1 MQADTKNNGLLHFDF
16 VDKKTTR
23 KMIEE
28 NHYSKSWYHMM
39 GKINVGIFKDN
50 RLLGVASYGSMKV
63 AKSFKS
69 ICKDIQQHEIVEL
82 NRLWIDDELKKNA
95 ESLLISKSIKL
106 IRKHH
111 PHIRIIQSFADG
123 RLGCGTIYQASNF
136 RYYGFHETEFFED
149 KESGRCFHEMVFHT
163 SSRPLVI
170 TRNLEMLDNR
180 FRKFKTRTYR
190 YLYLLDKDLEIVH
203 EQEAYVKEPPNKEY
217 LDWEID
223 LDKVNR
229 WIQNCLNYQFKK
241 LGKTKFTFTFD
252 NKTYTYTKKM
262 WEDNVH
268 PKSIVDKTIIQ
279 VHRQTTFDEW

>member
-1 MQADTKNNGLLHFDF
+1 M
-16 VDKKTTR
+16 
-23 KMIEE
+23 
-28 NHYSKSWYHMM
+28 
-39 GKINVGIFKDN
+39 
-50 RLLGVASYGSMKV
+50 
-63 AKSFKS
+63 
-69 ICKDIQQHEIVEL
+69 
-82 NRLWIDDELKKNA
+82 
-95 ESLLISKSIKL
+95 
-106 IRKHH
+106 
-111 PHIRIIQSFADG
+111 
-123 RLGCGTIYQASNF
+123 
-136 RYYGFHETEFFED
+136 
-149 KESGRCFHEMVFHT
+149 
-163 SSRPLVI
+163 
-170 TRNLEMLDNR
+170 
-180 FRKFKTRTYR
+180 
-190 YLYLLDKDLEIVH
+190 LDKDLEIVH